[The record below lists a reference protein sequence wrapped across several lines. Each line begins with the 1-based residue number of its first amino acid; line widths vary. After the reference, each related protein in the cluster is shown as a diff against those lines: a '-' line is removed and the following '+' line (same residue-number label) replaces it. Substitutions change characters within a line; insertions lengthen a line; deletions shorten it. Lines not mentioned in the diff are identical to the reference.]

1 MPHRPFGY
9 VFSSIQ
15 VWGGKVFNP
24 RKELL
29 KLIDKIKS
37 KRITGDEYQVFG
49 VAEYLHRESIA
60 ESAEFVKKHLRT
72 ACILKTR
79 QETWDFVVDE
89 VRNLLHNNP
98 HSLLLEFGVKS
109 GTSINFFAKHFNA
122 TIYGFDSFE
131 GLPIN
136 WFGWNLKKGFYNQG
150 GKLPKV
156 ASNVNLVKGLI
167 ENTLPPFL
175 ASHQEKISFIH
186 IDTDLYE
193 PAKAVLKQCKD
204 RLLNGSIIL
213 FDELISYT
221 GWKLHEFRALK
232 EELSEDEFEFIAF
245 SNYKQAAIR
254 IKK

>member
-1 MPHRPFGY
+1 MML
-9 VFSSIQ
+9 
-15 VWGGKVFNP
+15 NP
-24 RKELL
+24 RKKLL
-29 KLIDKIKS
+29 KLIDRIKS
-37 KRITGDEYQVFG
+37 KSITGDEYQVFG

-72 ACILKTR
+72 ACLLKTR
-79 QETWDFVVDE
+79 QETWEFIVNE
-89 VRNLLHNNP
+89 VRDLLRSSP
-98 HSLLLEFGVKS
+98 HTLLLEFGVKS
-109 GTSINFFAKHFNA
+109 GTSINFFAKHFNT

-131 GLPIN
+131 GLPTN
-136 WFGWNLKKGFYNQG
+136 WFGWNLRKGFYSQD

-156 ASNVNLVKGLI
+156 ASNVKLVKGLI
-167 ENTLPPFL
+167 GDTLPQFL

-204 RLLNGSIIL
+204 RFLNGSIIL

-221 GWKLHEFRALK
+221 GWKIHEFRALK
-232 EELSEDEFEFIAF
+232 EELSEDEYEFIAF